1 VSLDGGATWNDA
13 TVSGSSWSY
22 VDATTRTDGEVQT
35 YQVRVLDYV
44 GNDTELSDSQ
54 DVTFDIDGSGGGTGT
69 GTGGTNSGVTA
80 VSIDSITDD
89 SGLATD
95 FITNDVDGITV
106 SGSLTGTVNND
117 IVQVSLDGGATWNDA
132 TVSGSSW
139 SYVDA
144 TTRTDGEVQTYQVR
158 VLDYVGNDTELS
170 DSQDVTFDI
179 VTSTPPPAPT
189 GKCRRTK
196 CGCSIT
202 SATTPSSV
210 TAKT

>member
-1 VSLDGGATWNDA
+1 NDIVQVSLDGGATWNDA
-13 TVSGSSWSY
+13 TVSGSSWSCQWQQLELRRRHHPRRRGSAD
-22 VDATTRTDGEVQT
+22 VPSAGARLRRQ
-35 YQVRVLDYV
+35 RHRAF
-44 GNDTELSDSQ
+44 DT
-54 DVTFDIDGSGGGTGT
+54 DGSGGGTGT
-69 GTGGTNSGVTA
+69 GTGGTSSGITGVA
-80 VSIDSITDD
+80 IDSITDD

-170 DSQDVTFDI
+170 DSQDR
-179 VTSTPPPAPT
+179 AQ
-189 GKCRRTK
+189 
-196 CGCSIT
+196 
-202 SATTPSSV
+202 
-210 TAKT
+210 

>member
-1 VSLDGGATWNDA
+1 TWNDA

-22 VDATTRTDGEVQT
+22 VDANVRADGDNVT

-54 DVTFDIDGSGGGTGT
+54 VVLFDTDGSGGGTGT
-69 GTGGTNSGVTA
+69 GTGGTSSGITGVA
-80 VSIDSITDD
+80 IDSITDD

-179 VTSTPPPAPT
+179 DGSGGGT
-189 GKCRRTK
+189 GT
-196 CGCSIT
+196 GT
-202 SATTPSSV
+202 GG
-210 TAKT
+210 